1 MKGDM
6 KEMLIGFKVKNFRSF
21 DELQHF
27 SMIAGKVR
35 NNEDHIIQCNKY
47 KVLKFSSLFGANG
60 SGKSNLILAM
70 SLLQSIVNYG
80 VGSLIDN
87 QYFRGDKIKSNES
100 SYFEYELFINNKLFS
115 YGFEISFLN
124 QKIVS
129 EWLIDMTKQNEKVIY
144 ERDILNGSYNTD
156 IKVRNEYFNICLNE
170 MKNNSSDL
178 FLKEMMRRLAMSD
191 NNDSF
196 FDDIRNVFK
205 YLIFDTVIIRP
216 STHKLI
222 DINYISN
229 KEKIL
234 KYLNALDINICDI
247 VAIDYEINNLKSKL
261 SLNDFNKIME
271 DFNILS
277 NKFKDFSCCLRIE
290 NDLYLLK
297 KEKNAQIIVQSLK
310 FKHNNSESEF
320 GAFDESDGTIRILE
334 LIDILLS
341 NNKLFLIDELDSS
354 LHPSL
359 VSGLLEIFLKLNINN
374 QLIITT
380 HELKTLDFSLV
391 RRDEIWFT
399 EKNDNGESRLYS
411 LEEFKDIAR
420 FDRKIDKAYLEGRF
434 GGIANINTNI

>member
-1 MKGDM
+1 
-6 KEMLIGFKVKNFRSF
+6 MLIGFKVKNFRSF

-35 NNEDHIIQCNKY
+35 SNENHIVQCNKY
-47 KVLKFSSLFGANG
+47 KILKFSGLFGANG
-60 SGKSNLILAM
+60 SGKSNLILAIG
-70 SLLQSIVNYG
+70 LVQPIINYG
-80 VGSLIDN
+80 VNFIINN
-87 QYFRGDKIKSNES
+87 QFFRGFRVNNKEN
-100 SYFEYELFINNKLFS
+100 SYFEYELFINNKLYS
-115 YGFEISFLN
+115 YGFEINFLN
-124 QKIVS
+124 QRIVS

-144 ERDILNGSYNTD
+144 ERDIINNKYRTD
-156 IKVRNEYFNICLNE
+156 LKIKNEYFNICLNE

-178 FLKEMMRRLAMSD
+178 FIKEMMRRLVMSG
-191 NNDSF
+191 NNDIF

-205 YLIFDTVIIRP
+205 FLMFDTVVIRP

-222 DINYISN
+222 DINYVSN
-229 KEKIL
+229 KDIIL

-247 VAIDYEINNLKSKL
+247 VAVDYDINNLKAKV
-261 SLNDFNKIME
+261 SLTEFNKIVE

-277 NKFKDFSCCLRIE
+277 NKFNDFSCCLRIE
-290 NDLYLLK
+290 NDLYQLK
-297 KEKNAQIIVQSLK
+297 KGENDQLFVKSLK
-310 FKHNNSESEF
+310 FKHRNCISEF
-320 GAFDESDGTIRILE
+320 GAFDESDGTIRVLE

-341 NNKLFLIDELDSS
+341 DNKLFLIDELDSS
-354 LHPSL
+354 LHPML
-359 VSGLLEIFLKLNINN
+359 VSGLLKIFLKSHINN

-399 EKNDNGESRLYS
+399 EKNEKGESSLYS

-434 GGIANINTNI
+434 GGIANINTDI